1 MTMQIEVYA
10 HTRNGVEPKLIKVG
24 EDSTVKQLLEAIS
37 TAGGLAGEPH
47 GEILVF
53 LEDCD
58 EPVEHHRKL
67 SECEI
72 RHRHH
77 IHCHHCHRIKVS
89 VFYNEAKHESFPPSA
104 RVKRILDWAIKAF
117 KLTPAE
123 AADKIL
129 VVKGNANDELDPSAH
144 IGSYAKPHECAVE
157 LCLTAPV
164 EVNG

>member
-1 MTMQIEVYA
+1 MNKKIEVYA
-10 HTRNGVEPKLIKVG
+10 HTRDGVEPKLIEMS

-37 TAGGLAGEPH
+37 AAGGLAGEPH
-47 GEILVF
+47 EEILVF
-53 LEDCD
+53 LEDSD

-72 RHRHH
+72 RHRNHV
-77 IHCHHCHRIKVS
+77 HCHRCHRIKVS
-89 VFYNEAKHESFPPSA
+89 VFYNEEKHESFPPSA
-104 RVKRILDWAIKAF
+104 KVKRVLNWAIKAF

-129 VVKGNANDELDPSAH
+129 VLKDNANDELDPNAH
-144 IGSYAKPHECAVE
+144 IGSYAKPHQCAVE